1 MFLKR
6 LDIKGFKTFAD
17 NTEIMLG
24 PGINVIVG
32 PNGCGK
38 SNIVDAVRWVL
49 GEINIR
55 HLRGQKGEDVIFHG
69 SDRKKS
75 QGMAFVELTLDN
87 AHKKLPLDF
96 SEITLGR
103 KVFRDGESEFYLNK
117 SRVRMK
123 DISSLFTGTGVGKRG
138 YSIIS
143 QGELEQ
149 VLNGHP
155 MDRRLM
161 LEEASG
167 IIRHRQKR
175 DEVKQRIQSAA
186 NDILRLNDILS
197 ELRTRKEELSR
208 KAEKAAAYKGLS
220 GSLEEQ
226 ERNLMKGDIAR
237 IQAYLEPQ
245 RQHWRDEQEAL
256 AALQQ
261 DIATR
266 ETALQKEEEGL
277 QETMQS
283 YKEVRE
289 NKHQGESRVAGLQT
303 EIRLAQERIQNCRGR
318 QDDARTDALKYND
331 MLKNLNSDL
340 DERLKDLEQEQLNYQ
355 NRLSEKQDLQDSIN
369 EGEQHLDKIRTEF
382 EETRSVIFEKVQA
395 ESELKNTINRQED
408 ILRRTQERKERL
420 AVTAGE
426 LAQRI
431 KSCSAKGE
439 ELQGRKV
446 ELGRE
451 LAENNDRLAELE
463 EQRRDR
469 ASAIQK
475 LDEDF
480 RKREEETGRCQS
492 RLASIRDMDRDLVG
506 YSQAAKQM
514 VQAGRDNR
522 LRGIRGLVGEIIK
535 VPAGLETAIDTAIGR
550 GLENVIV
557 DKADQAREAIEWL
570 KAKRAGR
577 LTFIPLDILRV
588 QKVPQAVRE
597 HWAGKKGVLGLASEL
612 VEYADTYTRAVE
624 YLLGRVLVVENLDQ
638 AVRLFKGLQYPLR
651 IVSLDGESINLAGA
665 ISGGAKTAQSN
676 SPLQRKGEERKL
688 VQLLEEYQKA
698 GKLNREQRQEQ
709 GRWLEELDVQLL
721 ELKGQCLEGKLQYE
735 MTDKQLDDLN
745 KEKED
750 LDAEHL
756 RTLQGST
763 ELEQEINHLA
773 GELENLQSQAQAVRE
788 ESKDMDGLLEGLRET
803 IEKTQREHEVR
814 KERLRSLDQQL
825 SMKERELESA
835 KNNFRQF
842 KQVRDSYQ
850 QSAQEAAGLIQG
862 LEEEI
867 LRESRRQ
874 EELEGSLRES
884 VAELDT
890 VNARLQGL
898 EEEDKKQRGR
908 LSRMRRELGPVKQ
921 ELAERENR
929 LREVEIDVARAETE
943 LDAARRRWWE
953 RFSCQPPAVADDIP
967 DPMDLKNWELQI
979 EQLKQEIEILGPVDL
994 ESIQEFAEV
1003 SARCDFLEA
1012 QYEDLCTGRDSLQA
1026 LLKETEKLMDR
1037 EFARFFVL
1045 ANESINQTFLDIFGG
1060 GEASLHLENGAD
1072 RLESGV
1078 NIEVKIPGKKIQAL
1092 NLLSGGEKA
1101 LTCIAFVFALLRL
1114 KPVPFCILDEIDA
1127 SLDDSNLLK
1136 FTDFVKTMADDIQFI
1151 MITHR
1156 QATIESGEKIYGI
1169 TMPEKG
1175 VSSVLTLNLK
1185 EAAELAG

>member
-24 PGINVIVG
+24 PGINIIVG

-123 DISSLFTGTGVGKRG
+123 DINSLFTGTGVGKRG

-175 DEVKQRIQSAA
+175 DEVKQRIQSSA

-197 ELRTRKEELSR
+197 ELKTRKEELSR
-208 KAEKAAAYKGLS
+208 KAEKATVYKGLS
-220 GSLEEQ
+220 SRLEVK
-226 ERNLMKGDIAR
+226 ERNLMQGEIAR

-245 RQHWRDEQEAL
+245 RQHWQDEQEAL
-256 AALQQ
+256 VVLHQ
-261 DIATR
+261 DIGAR
-266 ETALQKEEEGL
+266 ETALQQEEEGL
-277 QETMQS
+277 QETMQA

-289 NKHQGESRVAGLQT
+289 NKHQGESQVAGLQT
-303 EIRLAQERIQNCRGR
+303 EIRLAQERIQNCRER
-318 QDDARTDALKYND
+318 QDDAREDAVKYND

-340 DERLKDLEQEQLNYQ
+340 DERLRDLEQEQLGYQ
-355 NRLSEKQDLQDSIN
+355 SRLMEKKELQDSIN
-369 EGEQHLDKIRTEF
+369 EGEQHLDEIRTEF
-382 EETRSVIFEKVQA
+382 EETRSTIFEKVQA

-408 ILRRTQERKERL
+408 ILRRAEERKERL
-420 AVTAGE
+420 AVTASE
-426 LAQRI
+426 LVLRI
-431 KSCSAKGE
+431 KSCSEKGE

-446 ELGRE
+446 ELGKE
-451 LAENNDRLAELE
+451 LVKNNDWLTKME
-463 EQRRDR
+463 EQRRDG
-469 ASAIQK
+469 ALAIQK

-506 YSQAAKQM
+506 YSQAAKQII
-514 VQAGRDNR
+514 QAGRDNR

-557 DKADQAREAIEWL
+557 DKADQAREAIDWL
-570 KAKRAGR
+570 KAKKAGR

-597 HWAGKKGVLGLASEL
+597 NWAGYKGVLGLASEL
-612 VEYADTYTRAVE
+612 VEYADTYARAVE

-638 AVRLFKGLQYPLR
+638 AVRLFKGLKYPLR

-665 ISGGAKTAQSN
+665 ISGGARTTQTN

-688 VQLLEEYQKA
+688 VQLLEEYQSA

-709 GRWLEELDVQLL
+709 GRLLGELDGQIL
-721 ELKGQCLEGKLQYE
+721 ELKGQCLECRLQYE
-735 MTDKQLDDLN
+735 MTEKQLDDLN
-745 KEKED
+745 IEKEN
-750 LDAEHL
+750 LENEHL
-756 RTLQGST
+756 RTLRGST
-763 ELEQEINHLA
+763 ELKQEITDLA
-773 GELENLQSQAQAVRE
+773 SELETLQGQAQAVRE

-803 IEKTQREHEVR
+803 IERAQREHEVR
-814 KERLRSLDQQL
+814 KERLRSLEQQL

-842 KQVRDSYQ
+842 EQVRDSYQ
-850 QSAQEAAGLIQG
+850 QSAQEAANLIQG
-862 LEEEI
+862 LEAEV

-874 EELEGSLRES
+874 EELEGSLQENF
-884 VAELDT
+884 AGLNT
-890 VNARLQGL
+890 INIRLQGL
-898 EEEDKKQRGR
+898 EEEDKKQRSR
-908 LSRMRRELGPVKQ
+908 LSRARRELGPIKQ
-921 ELAERENR
+921 ELAERESR

-953 RFSCQPPAVADDIP
+953 RFSCQPPSVSDIIP
-967 DPMDLKNWELQI
+967 DPVDLKNWELMI
-979 EQLKQEIEILGPVDL
+979 EELKQEIEVLGPVDL
-994 ESIQEFAEV
+994 ESIQEYAEA

-1037 EFARFFVL
+1037 EFAGFFVL
-1045 ANESINQTFLDIFGG
+1045 ANESFKQTFVDIFGG
-1060 GEASLHLENGAD
+1060 GEASLHIENGAD

-1078 NIEVKIPGKKIQAL
+1078 NIEVKIPGKRIQAL

-1101 LTCIAFVFALLRL
+1101 LTCIAFVFSLLRL

-1127 SLDDSNLLK
+1127 SLDDSNLIK
-1136 FTDFVKTMADDIQFI
+1136 FTDFVKTMAGDIQFI

-1175 VSSVLTLNLK
+1175 VSSVLTLNLR

>member
-1 MFLKR
+1 MYLKR

-123 DISSLFTGTGVGKRG
+123 DINSLFTGTGVGKRG

-175 DEVKQRIQSAA
+175 DEVKQRIQSSA

-208 KAEKAAAYKGLS
+208 KSEKASLYKGLNNR
-220 GSLEEQ
+220 LEEL
-226 ERNLMKGDIAR
+226 ERNLMQGDIAR

-245 RQHWRDEQEAL
+245 RQHFSGEQEAL
-256 AALQQ
+256 AKLHQ
-261 DIATR
+261 DIGTR
-266 ETALQKEEEGL
+266 EAGLQKEEEGL

-283 YKEVRE
+283 YKEIRE
-289 NKHQGESRVAGLQT
+289 NKHQGESQVAGLQT
-303 EIRLAQERIQNCRGR
+303 EIRLAQERIQNCRER
-318 QDDARTDALKYND
+318 QDDARGDAVKYND
-331 MLKNLNSDL
+331 MLQNLNSDL
-340 DERLKDLEQEQLNYQ
+340 DERMRDLEQEQLNYQ
-355 NRLSEKQDLQDSIN
+355 NRLLEKKELQDSIN
-369 EGEQHLDKIRTEF
+369 EGERHLDKVRTQF
-382 EETRSVIFEKVQA
+382 EETRSAIFEKVQA

-408 ILRRTQERKERL
+408 VLRRAEERKERL
-420 AVTAGE
+420 AVTASE

-431 KSCSAKGE
+431 KGCSEKGE

-446 ELGRE
+446 ALGRE
-451 LAENNDRLAELE
+451 LAKNNDRLTALE
-463 EQRRDR
+463 GQRRDK
-469 ASAIQK
+469 AIAIQK

-480 RKREEETGRCQS
+480 RKHEEEAGRCQS
-492 RLASIRDMDRDLVG
+492 RLASIRDMDRELVG
-506 YSQAAKQM
+506 YSHAAKQI
-514 VQAGRDNR
+514 VKAGRDKT
-522 LRGIRGLVGEIIK
+522 LTGIKGLVGEIIK
-535 VPAGLETAIDTAIGR
+535 VPAGLETAIDTAVGR

-570 KAKRAGR
+570 KSKRAGR

-597 HWAGKKGVLGLASEL
+597 HWAGNKGVLGLASEL
-612 VEYADTYTRAVE
+612 VEYDDTYTRAVD

-638 AVRLFKGLQYPLR
+638 AVRLFRGLQYPLR

-665 ISGGAKTAQSN
+665 ISGGAKTTQTN
-676 SPLQRKGEERKL
+676 SPLQRKGEERQL
-688 VQLLEEYQKA
+688 VQMLEEYQRTSKI
-698 GKLNREQRQEQ
+698 NREQRQEQ
-709 GRWLEELDVQLL
+709 GRLLEELDGQLL
-721 ELKGQCLEGKLQYE
+721 DLKGQCLEGKLQYE
-735 MTDKQLDDLN
+735 MTQKQLDDLN
-745 KEKED
+745 KEKEN
-750 LDAEHL
+750 LETEYL

-763 ELEQEINHLA
+763 DLEQEITDLA
-773 GELENLQSQAQAVRE
+773 RELETLQSQAQAARE
-788 ESKDMDGLLEGLRET
+788 ESRDMDGILEGLRET
-803 IEKTQREHEVR
+803 IEKAQREYEVR

-825 SMKERELESA
+825 GMKERELESA

-850 QSAQEAAGLIQG
+850 QSAQEATDLIQG

-867 LRESRRQ
+867 LRESQRQ
-874 EELEGSLRES
+874 EELEVRLKDSI
-884 VAELDT
+884 AELEA
-890 VNARLQGL
+890 VNSWLQGL
-898 EEEDKKQRGR
+898 EEEDKKQRSR
-908 LSRMRRELGPVKQ
+908 LSRMRRELGPIKQ
-921 ELAERENR
+921 QVAERENR

-953 RFSCQPPAVADDIP
+953 RFACQPPAVSDNIP
-967 DPMDLKNWELQI
+967 EPMDLKNWELMI
-979 EQLKQEIEILGPVDL
+979 EELKQEIELLGPVDL

-1003 SARCDFLEA
+1003 SARCSFLDA

-1026 LLKETEKLMDR
+1026 LLKETEKLMER
-1037 EFARFFVL
+1037 EFASFFVL
-1045 ANESINQTFLDIFGG
+1045 ANESFNQTFLDIFGG
-1060 GEASLHLENGAD
+1060 GEASLHFENGAD
-1072 RLESGV
+1072 RLEAGV
-1078 NIEVKIPGKKIQAL
+1078 NIEVKIPGKRIQAL

-1101 LTCIAFVFALLRL
+1101 LTCIAFVFSLLRL

-1136 FTDFVKTMADDIQFI
+1136 FTDFVKTMADDVQFI

>member
-1 MFLKR
+1 MYLKR

-17 NTEIMLG
+17 NTEITLG

-55 HLRGQKGEDVIFHG
+55 HLRGQKSEDVIFHG

-87 AHKKLPLDF
+87 AQKKLPLDF

-123 DISSLFTGTGVGKRG
+123 DINSLFTGTGVGRRG

-175 DEVKQRIQSAA
+175 NEVKQRIQSSA

-197 ELRTRKEELSR
+197 ELKTRKEELSR
-208 KAEKAAAYKGLS
+208 KAEKANIYKGLS
-220 GSLEEQ
+220 SRLEEQ
-226 ERNLMKGDIAR
+226 ERNLMQGDIAR
-237 IQAYLEPQ
+237 IQAYLERQ
-245 RQHWRDEQEAL
+245 RRSEQDEQSAL
-256 AALQQ
+256 KVMHQ
-261 DIATR
+261 DIEVR
-266 ETALQKEEEGL
+266 QTALQKEEEEL
-277 QETMQS
+277 QATIEA

-289 NKHQGESRVAGLQT
+289 NRHQRESQVAALQT
-303 EIRLAQERIQNCRGR
+303 EIRLAQERIQNCRER
-318 QDDARTDALKYND
+318 QTDARGDALKYNE

-340 DERLKDLEQEQLNYQ
+340 NERLRDLEQEQRAYQ
-355 NRLSEKQDLQDSIN
+355 SRLLEKKDLQDSIVK
-369 EGEQHLDKIRTEF
+369 GEKHLDEIRTRF
-382 EETRSVIFEKVQA
+382 EETRSAVFEKVQA

-408 ILRRTQERKERL
+408 VLRRAEERRERL

-431 KSCSAKGE
+431 KSCSQKGE
-439 ELQGRKV
+439 ELHGRKV
-446 ELGRE
+446 ELGRTLVKHQE
-451 LAENNDRLAELE
+451 QLTALE
-463 EQRRDR
+463 AQRRDQGL
-469 ASAIQK
+469 AIQN
-475 LDEDF
+475 LDEEF
-480 RKREEETGRCQS
+480 RKYEEETGRWQS
-492 RLASIRDMDRDLVG
+492 RLASIRDMDREMVG
-506 YSQAAKQM
+506 YSQAAKQII
-514 VQAGRDNR
+514 QAGRNNR
-522 LRGIRGLVGEIIK
+522 LRGIRGLVGEIIR

-557 DKADQAREAIEWL
+557 DKAEQAREAIDWL
-570 KAKRAGR
+570 KTNKAGR

-588 QKVPQAVRE
+588 QKIPLAVRE
-597 HWAGKKGVLGLASEL
+597 NWAGNKGVLGLASEL
-612 VEYADTYTRAVE
+612 VECADTYARAVE

-638 AVRLFKGLQYPLR
+638 AVRLFKGLKYPLR

-665 ISGGAKTAQSN
+665 ISGGARTTQTN

-688 VQLLEEYQKA
+688 VQLLDEYRNK
-698 GKLNREQRQEQ
+698 GRLNREQRQGQE
-709 GRWLEELDVQLL
+709 RLLEELDGQILK
-721 ELKGQCLEGKLQYE
+721 LKGLCLECKLQHE
-735 MTDKQLDDLN
+735 MTARQLDDLN
-745 KEKED
+745 AEKEN
-750 LDAEHL
+750 LEAEQL
-756 RTLQGST
+756 RTFQGDTVLKQEIAELSR
-763 ELEQEINHLA
+763 ELESLR
-773 GELENLQSQAQAVRE
+773 SRAQTVGE
-788 ESKDMDGLLEGLRET
+788 ESRDMDGLLEGLREA
-803 IEKTQREHEVR
+803 IEKAQREHEVQ
-814 KERLRSLDQQL
+814 KERLRSLEQQL

-835 KNNFRQF
+835 RNNFHQF

-850 QSAQEAAGLIQG
+850 QSAQEAADLIQG
-862 LEEEI
+862 LEEEV
-867 LRESRRQ
+867 LCESRRQ
-874 EELEGSLRES
+874 EELEGSLKES
-884 VAELDT
+884 LAELNT
-890 VNARLQGL
+890 INSRLQGL
-898 EEEDKKQRGR
+898 EEDEKKRRSR
-908 LSRMRRELGPVKQ
+908 LSRMRREIGPVKQ
-921 ELAERENR
+921 ELAERESR
-929 LREVEIDVARAETE
+929 LREVEIDIARAETE
-943 LDAARRRWWE
+943 LDGARRRWWE
-953 RFSCQPPAVADDIP
+953 RFSCQPPVVSENIP
-967 DPMDLKNWELQI
+967 DPIDVRNWELMI
-979 EQLKQEIEILGPVDL
+979 EELKQEIEVLGPVDL
-994 ESIQEFAEV
+994 ESIQEYAEV
-1003 SARCDFLEA
+1003 SARCDFLAA
-1012 QYEDLCTGRDSLQA
+1012 QYEDLCTGRDSLQD
-1026 LLKETEKLMDR
+1026 LLKETERLMER

-1045 ANESINQTFLDIFGG
+1045 AHESFKRTFVDMFGG
-1060 GEASLHLENGAD
+1060 GEASLHLESGAD

-1078 NIEVKIPGKKIQAL
+1078 NIVVKMPGKKVQAL
-1092 NLLSGGEKA
+1092 DLLSGGERA
-1101 LTCIAFVFALLRL
+1101 LTCIAFIFSLLRL

>member
-1 MFLKR
+1 MYLKR
-6 LDIKGFKTFAD
+6 LDIKGFKTFAE

-69 SDRKKS
+69 SDKKKS

-117 SRVRMK
+117 SKVRMK
-123 DISSLFTGTGVGKRG
+123 DINSLFTGTGIGKRG

-149 VLNGHP
+149 VLSGHS
-155 MDRRLM
+155 MDRRFM

-175 DEVKQRIQSAA
+175 DEVKHRIQSSA

-208 KAEKAAAYKGLS
+208 KAEKANTYKGLS
-220 GSLEEQ
+220 SRLEEQ
-226 ERNLMKGDIAR
+226 ERNLMQGDITR

-245 RQHWRDEQEAL
+245 RQHWQAEQEAMISMHL
-256 AALQQ
+256 DIETRDTALQQ
-261 DIATR
+261 
-266 ETALQKEEEGL
+266 EEEGL
-277 QETMQS
+277 QETMQA

-289 NKHQGESRVAGLQT
+289 NKHQEESRVAGLET
-303 EIRLAQERIQNCRGR
+303 EIRLSQERIQNCQER
-318 QDDARTDALKYND
+318 QEDAREDALKYNE

-340 DERLKDLEQEQLNYQ
+340 DERLRDLEQEQLNYQ
-355 NRLSEKQDLQDSIN
+355 NRLLEMKGLEDSITDGN
-369 EGEQHLDKIRTEF
+369 LQMDQIRSEF
-382 EETRSVIFEKVQA
+382 EETRSSIFEKVQA
-395 ESELKNTINRQED
+395 ESELKNTMNRQENS
-408 ILRRTQERKERL
+408 LRRAQERKERL
-420 AVTAGE
+420 AITAGE
-426 LAQRI
+426 LMQRI
-431 KSCSAKGE
+431 KTSSEKGE
-439 ELQGRKV
+439 ELQGSKV
-446 ELGRE
+446 ELGIA
-451 LAENNDRLAELE
+451 LANNNAGLAALE

-469 ASAIQK
+469 ASAIQQ
-475 LDEDF
+475 LDEIF
-480 RKREEETGRCQS
+480 RKSEEEAGRYQS
-492 RLASIRDMDRDLVG
+492 RLASIRDMDRDMVG
-506 YSQAAKQM
+506 YSPAAKQI
-514 VQAGRDNR
+514 VKAGRDNR

-535 VPAGLETAIDTAIGR
+535 VPVGLETAIDTAIGR
-550 GLENVIV
+550 GLENVVV
-557 DKADQAREAIEWL
+557 DKAEQAREAIDWL
-570 KAKRAGR
+570 KDKKAGR

-588 QKVPQAVRE
+588 QKVPKTVRE
-597 HWAGKKGVLGLASEL
+597 SWDGKKGILGLASEL
-612 VEYADTYTRAVE
+612 VEYAETYTRAME

-638 AVRLFKGLQYPLR
+638 AVRLFKDSQYPLR

-665 ISGGAKTAQSN
+665 ISGGTRAGQNN

-688 VQLLEEYQKA
+688 VQLLEEHKKT
-698 GKLNREQRQEQ
+698 GIINRDKRQEQ
-709 GRWLEELDVQLL
+709 GRLLEDLDLQVL
-721 ELKGQCLEGKLQYE
+721 ELKGQCLECKLQYE

-745 KEKED
+745 RERQKLEE
-750 LDAEHL
+750 EHL
-756 RTLQGST
+756 RVLRGST
-763 ELEQEINHLA
+763 ELEQEITVLT
-773 GELENLQSQAQAVRE
+773 GELEVVQRQVQTVHE
-788 ESKDMDGLLEGLRET
+788 ESEDMGGQLEGLRET
-803 IEKTQREHEVR
+803 IEKAQREHEVK
-814 KERLRSLDQQL
+814 KERLRSLAQQL
-825 SMKERELESA
+825 SMKERELETA

-850 QSAQEAAGLIQG
+850 QSAQEAADLIQG
-862 LEEEI
+862 LEEEM
-867 LRESRRQ
+867 LREGQRQ
-874 EELEGSLRES
+874 DEMEGKLQES
-884 VAELDT
+884 IAELNT
-890 VNARLQGL
+890 VNLKLQGL
-898 EEEDKKQRGR
+898 EEDDKKQRSR
-908 LSRMRRELGPVKQ
+908 LSRMRRELGPIKQ
-921 ELAERENR
+921 ELAERESR

-943 LDAARRRWWE
+943 LDGARRRWWE
-953 RFSCQPPAVADDIP
+953 RFSSQPPAVSQDVP
-967 DPMDLKNWELQI
+967 DPTDLKIWELQI
-979 EQLKQEIEILGPVDL
+979 EELKQEIEMLGPVDL
-994 ESIQEFAEV
+994 ESIQEYGEV
-1003 SARCDFLEA
+1003 SARCEFLEA

-1026 LLKETEKLMDR
+1026 LLKETEKLMDK

-1045 ANESINQTFLDIFGG
+1045 ANESFNQTFLDIFGG
-1060 GEASLHLENGAD
+1060 GEASLHLENGVD
-1072 RLESGV
+1072 RLECGV

-1101 LTCIAFVFALLRL
+1101 LTCIAFVFSLLRL

-1156 QATIESGEKIYGI
+1156 QTTIESGEKIYGI

-1175 VSSVLTLNLK
+1175 VSSVLTLNMK

>member
-1 MFLKR
+1 MYLKR

-17 NTEIMLG
+17 NTEILLG

-87 AHKKLPLDF
+87 AHQKLPLDF

-123 DISSLFTGTGVGKRG
+123 DINRLFTGTGVGKRG

-175 DEVKQRIQSAA
+175 DEVKQRIQGSA

-197 ELRTRKEELSR
+197 ELRTRKDELSR
-208 KAEKAAAYKGLS
+208 KADKAVVYKGLS
-220 GSLEEQ
+220 SRLEEQ
-226 ERNLMKGDIAR
+226 ERNLMQGEIAR
-237 IQAYLEPQ
+237 IQAFLEPQ
-245 RQHWRDEQEAL
+245 RQHWQGEQEAL
-256 AALQQ
+256 AILRQE
-261 DIATR
+261 IETR
-266 ETALQKEEEGL
+266 EAALQKEEEGL

-283 YKEVRE
+283 YKELRE
-289 NKHQGESRVAGLQT
+289 TKHQGESRVAGLQT
-303 EIRLAQERIQNCRGR
+303 EIRLAQERVQNCLER
-318 QDDARTDALKYND
+318 QDGARGDAVKYKD
-331 MLKNLNSDL
+331 MLENLNSDL

-355 NRLSEKQDLQDSIN
+355 NRLSEKKELQDRLAQ
-369 EGEQHLDKIRTEF
+369 GERHLEKIRTEF
-382 EETRSVIFEKVQA
+382 EETRSAIFEKVQA
-395 ESELKNTINRQED
+395 ETELKNTINRQED
-408 ILRRTQERKERL
+408 FLRKAQERKERMV
-420 AVTAGE
+420 VTAGD

-431 KSCSAKGE
+431 KGCSEKAE
-439 ELQGRKV
+439 ELRGQKV
-446 ELGRE
+446 KLGKE
-451 LAENNDRLAELE
+451 LAENNDSLTSLE
-463 EQRRDR
+463 VQRRDR
-469 ASAIQK
+469 AIAIQR

-480 RKREEETGRCQS
+480 RKREEEVGRCQS
-492 RLASIRDMDRDLVG
+492 RLAAIQDMDRELVG
-506 YSQAAKQM
+506 YSQAAKQI

-550 GLENVIV
+550 GLENVII
-557 DKADQAREAIEWL
+557 DKAEQAREAIEWL
-570 KAKRAGR
+570 KTRKSGR

-597 HWAGKKGVLGLASEL
+597 HWAGDKSVLGLASEL
-612 VEYADTYTRAVE
+612 VEYADTYTRAAE

-665 ISGGAKTAQSN
+665 ISGGAKTTQTN

-688 VQLLEEYQKA
+688 VQLLEEHQKA
-698 GKLNREQRQEQ
+698 GKLNREQRQQ
-709 GRWLEELDVQLL
+709 LGCLLEEVDEQVLK
-721 ELKGQCLEGKLQYE
+721 LKGQCLECKLQYE
-735 MTDKQLDDLN
+735 MTGKQLDDLN
-745 KEKED
+745 NEKET
-750 LDAEHL
+750 LEGEHL
-756 RTLQGST
+756 RTLKGNT
-763 ELEQEINHLA
+763 ELELELTSLA
-773 GELENLQSQAQAVRE
+773 SELETLESRAQVVRE
-788 ESKDMDGLLEGLRET
+788 EGRNMDGLLEGLREN
-803 IEKTQREHEVR
+803 IEKAQREHEVR
-814 KERLRSLDQQL
+814 KERLRSLEQQL
-825 SMKERELESA
+825 GMKERELESA
-835 KNNFRQF
+835 RNNFRQF

-850 QSAQEAAGLIQG
+850 QSVQEAAELIQG

-867 LRESRRQ
+867 LRENQRQ
-874 EELEGSLRES
+874 ETLTGSLQES
-884 VAELDT
+884 IAGLNVINNE
-890 VNARLQGL
+890 LQGL
-898 EEEDKKQRGR
+898 EDKDKKQRSR
-908 LSRMRRELGPVKQ
+908 LSRMRRELGPIKQ
-921 ELAERENR
+921 ELARRENR
-929 LREVEIDVARAETE
+929 LREVEIELARAETE

-953 RFSCQPPAVADDIP
+953 RFSCQPPIELEHIP
-967 DPMDLKNWELQI
+967 APIDLKNWELQI
-979 EQLKQEIEILGPVDL
+979 DELKLEIEVLGPVDL
-994 ESIQEFAEV
+994 GAITEYEEV
-1003 SARCDFLEA
+1003 SSRCEFLEA
-1012 QYEDLCTGRDSLQA
+1012 QYEDLCTARDSLLA

-1037 EFARFFVL
+1037 EFTRFFVL
-1045 ANESINQTFLDIFGG
+1045 ANDSFNQTFLDVFGG
-1060 GEASLHLENGAD
+1060 GEASLHLENGLD
-1072 RLESGV
+1072 QLESGV
-1078 NIEVKIPGKKIQAL
+1078 NIEVKIPGKRIQAL

-1101 LTCIAFVFALLRL
+1101 LTCIAFVFSLLRL